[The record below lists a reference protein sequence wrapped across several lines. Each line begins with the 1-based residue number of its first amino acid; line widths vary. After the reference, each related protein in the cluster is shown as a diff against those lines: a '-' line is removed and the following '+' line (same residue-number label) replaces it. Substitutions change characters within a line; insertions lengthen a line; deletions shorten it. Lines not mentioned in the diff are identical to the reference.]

1 MANLKQLDDGV
12 QVTEATSASAVL
24 PSGAG
29 EATCKDATDTAAAPC
44 LIPGFAQA
52 CTLIAAPYSC
62 LVMETHRRHVAL
74 PPMYLNKKKTGI
86 QEELNAELL
95 KYSMRYLVGFLGE
108 GSVRARLLVP
118 VSLLSLKG
126 VPLAYDGIKVLG
138 RHGDI
143 FDDQGYIHLNIE
155 ASFVVF
161 KPRNGEKLL
170 GVINKISVGHV
181 GCLVHGCFNACVLK
195 PAQLSP
201 EQWRASGLRVGGS
214 LTFEVFQLDAD
225 VAGVLL
231 IRGRLER
238 SRVEELVAAF
248 STARSLEEAT
258 EPDSSAV
265 HGSTEDVAV
274 PKPKKKKKKKDKWTS
289 VEDESRERAGSEV
302 TLDVNG
308 NTAEEVDGN
317 GTETHS
323 SPDSQLKEEKKKKK
337 KKKKKDKWQESSEE
351 LPPPADLPGSDSS
364 GYVSDKSSR
373 KRKVQ
378 DDSNEPVAKKKKNK

>member
-95 KYSMRYLVGFLGE
+95 KYSM
-108 GSVRARLLVP
+108 
-118 VSLLSLKG
+118 SLKG

-195 PAQLSP
+195 PAQLST

-308 NTAEEVDGN
+308 NT
-317 GTETHS
+317 
-323 SPDSQLKEEKKKKK
+323 KKK